1 MKKDIHPVYHEKTNI
16 TCACGTVFTVGSTK
30 ENIKV
35 ELCSQC
41 HPFYTGKQRFVDS
54 QGRLD
59 RFKKKLEKTQKIA
72 DTRKEVKSKTEKKV
86 VKAKKQADKT
96 TKAIKKE
103 K

>member
-1 MKKDIHPVYHEKTNI
+1 MKKDIHPAYHEKASI
-16 TCACGTVFTVGSTK
+16 TCACGAVFVVGSTK
-30 ENIKV
+30 ENIKI

-59 RFKKKLEKTQKIA
+59 RFKKKLEKSQEMATA
-72 DTRKEVKSKTEKKV
+72 RKAVKSKVEKQTA
-86 VKAKKQADKT
+86 KAKKQITQAS
-96 TKAIKKE
+96 KKE